1 MLKEFS
7 FDVGI
12 SPDNRLAAAPEEINA
27 DRRCMSLSGFTQTHR
42 LTGQLVCCIFKKED
56 ISADSPNELL
66 TSAAALLRDCYGKI
80 DFLIAPVS
88 PYETINSFA
97 RVVKAYR
104 SGIHVSAATRGHE
117 ELSEHLCLND
127 IDEFL
132 SVALSSAEEAAKKIA
147 ETDHITIGTAS
158 GAALSAAKDLM
169 QRENKRHSRFVVIF
183 TD

>member
-12 SPDNRLAAAPEEINA
+12 SPDNRLAATSEEINA
-27 DRRCMSLSGFTQTHR
+27 DRRCMSLSGFTQYHR

-56 ISADSPNELL
+56 FSADSPNDLL
-66 TSAAALLRDCYGKI
+66 TAAAALLRDCYGKI
-80 DFLIAPVS
+80 DFLIAPVA
-88 PYETINSFA
+88 PYETINAFA

-104 SGIHVSAATRGHE
+104 SGIHVAAATRGHE
-117 ELSEHLCLND
+117 ELTENLCLSD

-132 SVALSSAEEAAKKIA
+132 SVEFNSAEEAAKEIG
-147 ETDHITIGTAS
+147 ETDHITVRTAS

-169 QRENKRHSRFVVIF
+169 QRENKRHARFVVIF